1 MFHRLNQELYLHVDA
16 GVVRMHRQPAEVG
29 FVVEA
34 CVRAAAPLH
43 GRSLRVTT
51 GTLQEEGGQ
60 GGHGGQRF
68 SNNNV
73 REREH
78 KTDCV
83 VSSSRIQA
91 HSVCEVDV
99 PHADLLSVVGGGG
112 AWESQQQHVDDGH
125 VEPASARGDPRIV
138 VVADLVTGGSK
149 MGVKSQ
155 QTGDA
160 GRKNRVRVDH
170 V

>member
-60 GGHGGQRF
+60 GGQRF
-68 SNNNV
+68 SDNNV

-91 HSVCEVDV
+91 PSVGEVDV

-149 MGVKSQ
+149 MGGKQVEKE
-155 QTGDA
+155 GD
-160 GRKNRVRVDH
+160 G
-170 V
+170 